1 MLTLIAIVHIYYQ
14 VVEGW
19 IPASMIQRK
28 DMNFVQIV
36 GRGVFGCVFKAVHHP
51 TRRIVAGKMYSADG
65 EAAYFLNELVH
76 LSTT

>member
-1 MLTLIAIVHIYYQ
+1 
-14 VVEGW
+14 
-19 IPASMIQRK
+19 
-28 DMNFVQIV
+28 MNFVQIV
-36 GRGVFGCVFKAVHHP
+36 GRGVFGCIFKAVHHP